1 MTIEVTKEGTPVA
14 SPGRPDSQA
23 ASSARVAASG
33 TTASV
38 SPERPAGAAGSRAGA
53 PPDAEG
59 WRTWKCGFRVLLL
72 LVVLAAA
79 AYIVVDSLT
88 TMQLTKWFEDFLRW
102 LRANLVLGSAAFAGV
117 YVVATTCFFPGS
129 ILTLGAGFTFSAALG
144 QGAGIAVATA
154 VVFLGASL
162 GATLAFFIGRY
173 VLRDVAQSWSKKYR
187 ILGAI
192 DRAIAKSGLRLMLLL
207 RLSPVIPF
215 SAFNYVAAATGVSI
229 RDFVIANVAIIP
241 GTVAYC
247 YFGSLLSNVKA
258 TADGEVGD
266 PALQWGLIAVG
277 TVATVAALVTVTCFA
292 RRELNAA
299 LTDESSEEEDAGQSP
314 AAGAAAAADPTGRGV
329 IDDSDGPSGMGQAP
343 RPTLLAGSLNGASTS
358 SAGAA
363 QGASAKGTTSAGAM
377 ASMA

>member
-1 MTIEVTKEGTPVA
+1 MRNRFNE
-14 SPGRPDSQA
+14 
-23 ASSARVAASG
+23 
-33 TTASV
+33 
-38 SPERPAGAAGSRAGA
+38 
-53 PPDAEG
+53 
-59 WRTWKCGFRVLLL
+59 
-72 LVVLAAA
+72 
-79 AYIVVDSLT
+79 
-88 TMQLTKWFEDFLRW
+88 
-102 LRANLVLGSAAFAGV
+102 LRATRASAARLARRRGCQGWQASLRCAGRNSQSFLPVLSRLLERSNLVLGSAAFAGV
-117 YVVATTCFFPGS
+117 YIVATTCFFPGS

-144 QGAGIAVATA
+144 QGPGIAVATA

-173 VLRDVAQSWSKKYR
+173 VLRDVAQRWSKKYR

-229 RDFVIANVAIIP
+229 RDFVIANVAILP

-247 YFGSLLSNVKA
+247 YFGSLLSSVKA

-277 TVATVAALVTVTCFA
+277 TVATVVALVTVTCFA
-292 RRELNAA
+292 RRELNSA
-299 LTDESSEEEDAGQSP
+299 LAEEESGEDVEQSP
-314 AAGAAAAADPTGRGV
+314 AATAAAGASGHG
-329 IDDSDGPSGMGQAP
+329 IGGDSDGSDGMEQGSAP
-343 RPTLLAGSLNGASTS
+343 VHLAGSLNGESTTS
-358 SAGAA
+358 VGAA
-363 QGASAKGTTSAGAM
+363 QAASARGERATGAT